1 MNLVVTMV
9 VKNEE
14 FYIDMAIRSVVDFV
28 FGVCIIDTGSSDRT
42 LSVISNLS
50 TLYPKKIYWE
60 SKKFCEGEGRFPNDY
75 DEMVSRNYAIEKVL
89 EIFGGDYILVLD
101 GDEVVNQRY
110 FEVFEDVKRLG
121 AKTFGH
127 ATNIPA
133 SPYLVWGG
141 DEYYTIWSNKWRLFD
156 PHVRAWSTDLNVKFT
171 RRPTG
176 HMIAKVV
183 GREEDLHHEYVT
195 EDNVHF
201 HLHRSFGPKSLYRY
215 LSKANFLASNPL
227 AKLSPEFTGT
237 EACKNLGIEYKD
249 IFNQEL
255 FMEKFPN
262 YFDDGKF
269 VPTGVDEGWVGSLK
283 PMTHPLPK
291 FVVDKWKDWGYW
303 I

>member
-1 MNLVVTMV
+1 
-9 VKNEE
+9 
-14 FYIDMAIRSVVDFV
+14 
-28 FGVCIIDTGSSDRT
+28 
-42 LSVISNLS
+42 
-50 TLYPKKIYWE
+50 
-60 SKKFCEGEGRFPNDY
+60 
-75 DEMVSRNYAIEKVL
+75 
-89 EIFGGDYILVLD
+89 
-101 GDEVVNQRY
+101 
-110 FEVFEDVKRLG
+110 
-121 AKTFGH
+121 
-127 ATNIPA
+127 
-133 SPYLVWGG
+133 
-141 DEYYTIWSNKWRLFD
+141 
-156 PHVRAWSTDLNVKFT
+156 
-171 RRPTG
+171 
-176 HMIAKVV
+176 MIAKVV

-227 AKLSPEFTGT
+227 AKLSPEFTGK
-237 EACKNLGIEYKD
+237 EACTNLGIEYKD
-249 IFNQEL
+249 IFDQEL